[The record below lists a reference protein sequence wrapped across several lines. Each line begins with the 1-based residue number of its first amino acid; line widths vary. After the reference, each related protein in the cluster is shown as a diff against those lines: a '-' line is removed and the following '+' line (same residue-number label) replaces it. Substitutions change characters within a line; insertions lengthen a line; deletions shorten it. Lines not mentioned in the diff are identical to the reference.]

1 MRRGF
6 LFRSDRSLS
15 RVAKDRLSQ
24 ARRRAS
30 AQHLLRFEPLEDRRL
45 LAADDPLVSAAPV
58 VNAGP
63 DQTVFEGATFAQ
75 VGSFIDTD
83 SQEWTARV
91 DYGDGSGSQAL
102 TLNADKSFQL
112 NHTFPDDG
120 RYTVSVAVTDGERVV
135 GTDTLLVT
143 VQNVIPSL
151 FVRGQRTQPEGT
163 TFTLVDMGMI
173 TDPGFDNPGGSTS
186 ERFTFTVDWGDGTAV
201 DTGNAA
207 IDVVG
212 GPGRVTRG
220 TFDGTHQYESVGK
233 FTVSITAKDDNL
245 GTSVTRFMTIETKNP
260 QPTITALDLDQAT
273 IDEGGTVTLSGSY
286 ADAST
291 VDTHTLVINWGDGDT
306 GNVAVNAADK
316 TFTATHQYRNNPAAA
331 PFTYTIGATVRDS
344 AGGTG
349 TSSLDVTVNNVAP
362 VVNAGTD
369 LTGQEGSEISFTG
382 SFTDVG
388 TLDTHTI
395 EWDFGDGST
404 ATGALT
410 PKHVYA
416 DNRDYTVTLK
426 VTDSD
431 GAAQSDTL
439 VVRVSNVAPTLT
451 VPVAQE
457 TDEGATLRLDP
468 IGQFTDPGFTSATAG
483 TQETFTYSI
492 NWGDGTAAN
501 TGTATITQ
509 AGSAGVLTAGS
520 FAGNHT
526 FADNGLY
533 TVTVVVTDDDGGRT
547 QQTFDVN
554 VRNVAPTLFTSG
566 NKQVTVGVAANL
578 VDLGTFTDP
587 GFANPLNTGG
597 ERDETFEYTIDWG
610 DGTAVSRGSATVDRQ
625 GSPGFPT
632 EGSFDGLHVYGTAGN
647 FQVVVRLSDDDGGTD
662 EQAFTIVAV
671 EAAPAQ
677 GEGGAQLL
685 ALGPFVMPD
694 GEPSVPSLLAD
705 APAAE
710 LEAVNEAP
718 ILFGPGDLTITEGAF
733 DYIDLGVFWDNDSV
747 GPFQYSI
754 DWGDGSPA
762 TTGTATVDLPGP
774 PTAGSFDGSHV
785 YTEGTYSLVL
795 SVTDEQGDTS
805 TETFVLTV
813 NDTLPTFGAI
823 TVNSPILEGGTAK
836 VTGSIVDEGTMDS
849 HTVFVNWDDGST
861 ETYDYVGGATTFEIT
876 HVYLNNKPDNAPYNV
891 RLEVRQAGQVEPP
904 DTADLAIVV
913 QNVAP
918 TAVNDIYTHIDG
930 GDLVIDAT
938 HGVLAND
945 LDPGTDTLSAFDFS
959 TPSVGTLVGNE
970 DGSFTY
976 TPPEVDFSGV
986 VRFTY
991 KTRDSDGAVSVSTAR
1006 VTIDASLSAV
1016 ITGFVRAKRSNG
1028 VAIGLPGVILTLTE
1042 ATSKDRVRITT
1053 ITGDDGSYRFGGL
1066 RAGTYT
1072 ITETQPAA
1080 FNTGGTDTRTVEL
1093 EGEDTQ
1099 SDINF
1104 EDGWLKTQFVS
1115 VRNFL
1120 ATGGLLSE
1128 STPGSDVRLLVAR
1141 GEEQAG
1147 NLIQAAAIRAGGA
1160 QTTGIVTGTAG
1171 ADTLEFLAGAKFH
1184 KVYWGDE
1191 LPYVF
1196 VAEEVEQILIDGAGG
1211 VDSIRLVGSA
1221 ANDIFRLRT
1230 ANALSTLQAAGYR
1243 VGVTGVEQITAQG
1256 GNGYDRAYMYDSL
1269 GNDLLTYGGDTA
1281 RLAYAGTTDRWV
1293 AADGVEWVR
1302 AVGTAGGLNTKQST
1316 GAIDFVLETEGN
1328 WTDL

>member
-1 MRRGF
+1 
-6 LFRSDRSLS
+6 LASDG
-15 RVAKDRLSQ
+15 A
-24 ARRRAS
+24 
-30 AQHLLRFEPLEDRRL
+30 
-45 LAADDPLVSAAPV
+45 LVSAAPV

-63 DQTVFEGATFAQ
+63 DGTTLEGSVFQQ
-75 VGSFIDTD
+75 VGSFTDTD
-83 SQEWTARV
+83 SQTWTARV

-102 TLNADKSFQL
+102 TLNADKSFKL

-143 VQNVIPSL
+143 VQNVVPSL
-151 FVRGQRTQPEGT
+151 FVRGQRTQPEGS

-173 TDPGFDNPGGSTS
+173 TDPGFDNAAGSTN
-186 ERFTFTVDWGDGTAV
+186 ERFSYTVDWGDGTVV
-201 DTGNAA
+201 DTGNAT

-212 GPGRVTRG
+212 APGRVTRG
-220 TFDGTHQYESVGK
+220 TFDGTHRYQTVGK
-233 FTVSITAKDDNL
+233 FKVSITAKDDNL
-245 GTSVTRFMTIETKNP
+245 GASVTRYMTIVTQNP
-260 QPTITALDLDQAT
+260 KPSITSLDLDQPV

-286 ADAST
+286 ADTST
-291 VDTHTLVINWGDGDT
+291 VDTHTLVVDWGDGDT
-306 GNVAVNAADK
+306 SNVAVNAVDK
-316 TFTATHQYRNNPAAA
+316 TFTATHEYRNNPATA
-331 PFTYTIGATVRDS
+331 PFAYTIGATIRDS

-349 TSSLDVTVNNVAP
+349 TSSVDVTVNNVAP
-362 VVNAGTD
+362 VVIAGTD
-369 LTGQEGSEISFTG
+369 LVSQEGSEVSFTG

-388 TLDTHTI
+388 AIDTHTI

-404 ATGALT
+404 ATGTLT

-431 GAAQSDTL
+431 GATHSDTL
-439 VVRVSNVAPTLT
+439 VAKISNVAPALT
-451 VPVAQE
+451 VPVAQD

-468 IGQFTDPGFTSATAG
+468 IGLFTDPGFTSTTAG

-520 FAGNHT
+520 FAGSHT
-526 FADNGLY
+526 YADNGLY
-533 TVTVVVTDDDGGRT
+533 SVTVIVTDDDGGRA
-547 QQTFDVN
+547 QQTFNVN

-578 VDLGTFTDP
+578 IDLGSFTDP

-597 ERDETFEYTIDWG
+597 ERDETFDYTIDWG
-610 DGTAVSRGSATVDRQ
+610 DGSAIMRGSATVDQQ

-632 EGSFDGLHVYGTAGN
+632 EGTFDGLHLYQRAGS

-662 EQAFTIVAV
+662 EQAFTIVAE
-671 EAAPAQ
+671 EAAVPQ
-677 GEGGAQLL
+677 GEGGAQMFAFGAFLMSDV
-685 ALGPFVMPD
+685 GIPD
-694 GEPSVPSLLAD
+694 AGFSEPGLRASE
-705 APAAE
+705 PAAE
-710 LEAVNEAP
+710 LEAVNEP
-718 ILFGPGDLTITEGAF
+718 PELFGPGDLTMTEGVF
-733 DYIDLGVFWDNDSV
+733 EYIDLGVFWDIDSV
-747 GPFQYSI
+747 GPFQYEI
-754 DWGDGSPA
+754 DWGDGSPL

-774 PTAGSFDGSHV
+774 PTAGSFDGNHV
-785 YTEGTYSLVL
+785 YTEGTYNLVL
-795 SVTDEQGDTS
+795 SVTDEQGGTS
-805 TETFVLTV
+805 TESFMLTV
-813 NDTLPTFGAI
+813 NDVLPTFGAV
-823 TVNSPILEGGTAK
+823 TVNSPIVEGGTAK
-836 VTGSIVDEGTMDS
+836 IIGSIVDPGNTDT

-861 ETYDYVGGATTFEIT
+861 ESYDYVGGATTFEIT

-891 RLEVRQAGQVEPP
+891 LLEVRQSGQVEPP
-904 DTADLAIVV
+904 DTAELAVV
-913 QNVAP
+913 VLNVAP

-930 GDLVIDAT
+930 GDLVVDAA

-945 LDPGTDTLSAFDFS
+945 LDPGTDTLSAFDYS

-976 TPPEVDFSGV
+976 TPPEVDFSGI

-991 KTRDSDGAVSVSTAR
+991 KTRDSDGAVSVSAAT
-1006 VTIDASLSAV
+1006 VTIDASLSSV
-1016 ITGFVRAKRSNG
+1016 ITGHVWAKRSNG
-1028 VAIGLPGVILTLTE
+1028 VAIGLPGVLLTLTE
-1042 ATSKDRVRITT
+1042 ATSKERVRITT
-1053 ITGDDGSYRFGGL
+1053 LTGDDGSYRFGGL

-1080 FNTGGTDTRTVEL
+1080 FNKGGTDTRTVVL

-1104 EDGWLKTQFVS
+1104 DDGWLKTQYVS

-1147 NLIQAAAIRAGGA
+1147 NVLQAAAIRAGGA
-1160 QTTGIVTGTAG
+1160 QTTGFVTGTAD
-1171 ADTLEFLAGAKFH
+1171 ADRLEFRAGAKFH

-1196 VAEEVEQILIDGAGG
+1196 RAEEVEQILIDGAGG
-1211 VDSIRLVGSA
+1211 VDSIRLLGSA
-1221 ANDIFRLRT
+1221 ADDVFRLRT
-1230 ANALSTLQAAGYR
+1230 ADVVSSLQAAGYR
-1243 VGVTGVEQITAQG
+1243 VAVTGVEQITAEG
-1256 GNGYDRAYMYDSL
+1256 GNGYDRAYLYDSI
-1269 GNDLLTYGGDTA
+1269 GNDLLVYGGDTA
-1281 RLAYAGTTDRWV
+1281 RLGYAGTTDRWV
-1293 AADGVEWVR
+1293 ASDGVEWVQ
-1302 AVGTAGGLNTKQST
+1302 ALGTAGGLNTKQSI
-1316 GAIDFVLETEGN
+1316 GSIDFVLETVGN